1 MDRDY
6 ATLKFSCPASKH
18 RCYAI
23 ACYSGISFK
32 KQHIKNNSF
41 LNYNFLYIF
50 EKEIKESELAG
61 IHKYSG
67 QLKDY

>member
-1 MDRDY
+1 MEGNKK
-6 ATLKFSCPASKH
+6 TVT
-18 RCYAI
+18 
-23 ACYSGISFK
+23 SGISFK